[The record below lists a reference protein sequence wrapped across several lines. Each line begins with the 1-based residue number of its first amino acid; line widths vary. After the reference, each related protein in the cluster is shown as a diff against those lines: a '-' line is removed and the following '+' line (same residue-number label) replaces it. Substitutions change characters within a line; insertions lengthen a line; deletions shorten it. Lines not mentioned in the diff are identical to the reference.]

1 MNTDNYDW
9 KKAMNVEQDAQKYT
23 PYLDKQFNYVN
34 DINGG
39 IYSGSNTLI
48 QFSLETIYNST
59 KWTNTCDH
67 FLTIPITMVHATKND
82 NATANPTGALDDAPL
97 SGWALQTLKPGL
109 DFIQSADIVIDGKVV
124 AESQGFL
131 NKLINVRLLSE
142 MSQNDLKSIGSTI
155 NFGEVLD
162 NPHSTI
168 CSSAPGASANG
179 NGLANNNV
187 FGYTS
192 NIIAGL
198 ANDGVQRNGLVNEAL
213 NKRALRVI
221 DTTRDNIEGVIL
233 SKDKIREDFRPY
245 YERTTSGKYG
255 VIHDVLIVRMKDL
268 FDSFNN
274 ISLIKRMNGTLRLTV
289 NTGSLWLTVNGADG
303 APTYSFSSANSL
315 FNNVC
320 PFTINNFT
328 GLTDARGGLPAS
340 TAPDTRTLAAG
351 IFIARPIS
359 TNLNGINLATDAI
372 SHPMTACRYYY
383 SSIVLES
390 EKALEYSRMSQSKKV
405 VYRNYYFNAIN
416 DVQPNTNYSS
426 LIQGGVR
433 NPYALIVI
441 PFIGSK
447 NSIGSSGY
455 AWQSPFDPSLGSP
468 CTLENIQ
475 ISIGGTQLLNTP
487 VNYTFESFLNFNSCE
502 SLSSSDFGVSCGL
515 ISREFYENNKIYYF
529 NFSNTISDA
538 MTPRS
543 IVLSFK
549 NTSLVPVD
557 CLVYTLYLD
566 SIEVNVDTG
575 QINAS
580 KSNV

>member
-9 KKAMNVEQDAQKYT
+9 KKAMNVEQDPQKYT

-82 NATANPTGALDDAPL
+82 NDGIVDNAPTA
-97 SGWALQTLKPGL
+97 GWALQTLKPGL

-162 NPHSTI
+162 NPHSTLYTNAT
-168 CSSAPGASANG
+168 SGPNG
-179 NGLANNNV
+179 NGLSNNNV

-192 NIIAGL
+192 NIVFGATG
-198 ANDGVQRNGLVNEAL
+198 DGIQQNRLVNEAL

-221 DTTRDNIEGVIL
+221 DTTQTNIEGIIL
-233 SKDKIREDFRPY
+233 NKDKIREDFRPY

-274 ISLIKRMNGTLRLTV
+274 ISLIKRLNGTLRLTV
-289 NTGSLWLTVNGADG
+289 NTGSLWVKVAGADG
-303 APTYSFSSANSL
+303 APTYEYSSANSL

-320 PFTINNFT
+320 PFTLNNFT
-328 GLTDARGGLPAS
+328 GLTNARGGLPAS
-340 TAPDTRTLAAG
+340 TAPNTRTLAAG

-359 TNLNGINLATDAI
+359 TNLNGINLATDTF

-416 DVQPNTNYSS
+416 DVKAGTNYSS

-441 PFIGSK
+441 PFIASTNGV
-447 NSIGSSGY
+447 NSSGY

-529 NFSNTISDA
+529 NFRNTISDA

-549 NTSLVPVD
+549 NSSLVPVD

>member
-9 KKAMNVEQDAQKYT
+9 KKAMNVEQDPQKYT

-67 FLTIPITMVHATKND
+67 FLTIPITMVHATKNND
-82 NATANPTGALDDAPL
+82 TGGTIDSAPTA
-97 SGWALQTLKPGL
+97 GWALQTLKPGL

-162 NPHSTI
+162 NPHSTVYTN
-168 CSSAPGASANG
+168 ATASANG

-187 FGYTS
+187 FGSTTS
-192 NIIAGL
+192 PGFSTA
-198 ANDGVQRNGLVNEAL
+198 DGIQRTGLVNEAL

-233 SKDKIREDFRPY
+233 SKDKLREDFRPY
-245 YERTTSGKYG
+245 YELSTSGNYG
-255 VIHDVLIVRMKDL
+255 IIHDILIVRMKDL

-274 ISLIKRMNGTLRLTV
+274 ISLIKRLNGTLRLTV
-289 NTGSLWLTVNGADG
+289 NTGSLWVTVAGADSV
-303 APTYSFSSANSL
+303 PTYSFSSANSL

-320 PFTINNFT
+320 PFTLNNLT
-328 GLTDARGGLPAS
+328 GMSRAEGGLPAS
-340 TAPDTRTLAAG
+340 VGLATRTLAAG

-359 TNLNGINLATDAI
+359 TNLNGINLAADSI

-416 DVQPNTNYSS
+416 DVKPNTNYSS

-441 PFIGSK
+441 PYIAST
-447 NSIGSSGY
+447 NTVNSSGY

-529 NFSNTISDA
+529 NFRNTISDA

-549 NTSLVPVD
+549 NSSLVPVD

-566 SIEVNVDTG
+566 SIEINVDTG

-580 KSNV
+580 KSIV